1 MFAEGEAV
9 AKNNCPRANDE
20 SRFSVKPDA
29 DFRQIGSRKRSNV
42 EATDDH
48 GAASSAVVIPCRN
61 CEKWIGRAIQS
72 ALDQKAAVV
81 IVVDDGSTDGSFNV
95 IQSFGDRVLWET
107 GPNKGAPAARNRGL
121 SLVSADYVMFLDSDD
136 YVEGDLLSGLGGAA
150 QDARADIAFGPFAF
164 DFEGKARRD
173 GWRLDR
179 SVDST
184 EALACAWLD
193 GHYVPTCSVLWRTE
207 FVARIGGWREGL
219 LRNQDGELVLR
230 ALLAGARWAFSERGL
245 GVYFHHDAEN
255 RVTKN
260 KSLQPFVSHLGILNG
275 LSAECRSDRLRAAFA
290 RAYYNL
296 ARSAYR
302 EGHEALG
309 DRAREMA
316 VACGLPGHHGA
327 VMHRVAASLIGL
339 QQKERLS
346 LLFNRRFRS
355 A

>member
-1 MFAEGEAV
+1 M
-9 AKNNCPRANDE
+9 
-20 SRFSVKPDA
+20 KPDT
-29 DFRQIGSRKRSNV
+29 DLGQIGSGERSHA
-42 EATDDH
+42 EATGDH
-48 GAASSAVVIPCRN
+48 GAASCAVVIPCRN
-61 CEKWIGRAIQS
+61 CEKWIGRAVQS
-72 ALDQKAAVV
+72 ALDQKAADV
-81 IVVDDGSTDGSFNV
+81 IVVDDGSTDGSLGV
-95 IQSFGDRVLWET
+95 IRSFGDRVHWET

-136 YVEGDLLSGLGGAA
+136 YVEGDLLLGLGTAA
-150 QDARADIAFGPFAF
+150 QAARADIAFGPFSF
-164 DFEGKARRD
+164 DFEGKGRRD

-230 ALLAGARWAFSERGL
+230 ALFSGARWAFSARGL

-255 RVTKN
+255 RVTRN
-260 KSLQPFVSHLGILNG
+260 KSLQSFETHFGILDG
-275 LSAECRSDRLRAAFA
+275 LSAECWSDRLRAAFA
-290 RAYYNL
+290 RAYYDL

-302 EGHEALG
+302 EGYEALG

-316 VACGLPGHHGA
+316 ATCGLSGHHGA
-327 VMHRVAASLIGL
+327 VMHRVSASLIGL
-339 QQKERLS
+339 RQKERLS
-346 LLFNRRFRS
+346 LLLSRFRL